1 MVGAFLRTGRRYSSN
16 RVVTR
21 NEWVSVLVRVRVGHE
36 MDLNS
41 VAIKIPV
48 GRTCSTVL
56 YLVIFDVSVQRNL
69 KTREM
74 SIIM

>member
-21 NEWVSVLVRVRVGHE
+21 NEWVSVLVRVSIGHE

-48 GRTCSTVL
+48 GRTCSTVRTVPGHL
-56 YLVIFDVSVQRNL
+56 RRFGTT
-69 KTREM
+69 KP
-74 SIIM
+74 